1 MGVRTLI
8 VDDSAFMREIIRQHL
23 ELLGCQIVGEAENA
37 AQALQLF
44 SALKPDLVTIDV
56 VMPQVGGVDA
66 IGAFRKMRQE
76 NPRLPVLVMTAMPFN
91 QTRDVFLAE
100 GAVDY
105 LVKPLT
111 AQVFKQTARKLKR
124 LFPQL
129 RDVEAS

>member
-44 SALKPDLVTIDV
+44 MALQPDLVTIDV
-56 VMPQVGGVDA
+56 VMPQVGGLDA
-66 IGAFRKMRQE
+66 IGAFRKMRAK

-91 QTRDVFLAE
+91 QTRDAFLAE

-111 AQVFKQTARKLKR
+111 AQVFRQTARKLKR
-124 LFPQL
+124 LFPDL
-129 RDVEAS
+129 RDVEA

>member
-44 SALKPDLVTIDV
+44 TALQPDLVTIDV
-56 VMPQVGGVDA
+56 VMPQVGGLDA
-66 IGAFRKMRQE
+66 IGAFRKMRAK

-91 QTRDVFLAE
+91 QTRDAFLAE

-111 AQVFKQTARKLKR
+111 AQVFRQTARKLKR
-124 LFPQL
+124 LFPDL
-129 RDVEAS
+129 RDVEA

>member
-23 ELLGCQIVGEAENA
+23 EHLGCQIVGEAENA

-44 SALKPDLVTIDV
+44 AALKPDLVTIDV

-66 IGAFRKMRQE
+66 IGAFRKMRAE
-76 NPRLPVLVMTAMPFN
+76 NPQLPVLVMTAMPFN
-91 QTRDVFLAE
+91 QTRDAFLAE

-124 LFPQL
+124 LFPDL